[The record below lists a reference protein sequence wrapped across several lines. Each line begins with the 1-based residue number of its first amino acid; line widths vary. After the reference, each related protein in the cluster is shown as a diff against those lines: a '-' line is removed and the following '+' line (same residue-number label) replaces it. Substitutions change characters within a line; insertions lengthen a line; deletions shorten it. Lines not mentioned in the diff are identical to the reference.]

1 MKKVFCG
8 LMIFAVFVVSAADPK
23 PTYTLGSPRPAKV
36 NNTTNEAN
44 NVWLATN
51 AVFVATAG
59 FEAFDSVTTTEFVDG
74 DVYQL
79 IEGESGFAWERAKP
93 EYYLA
98 DVLDVPDGVD
108 WNATY
113 DNWQADQEKNTND
126 RWSSGFLFN
135 PHEDEPC
142 VYVVSGGNQA
152 FEWVMRDG
160 TTNKVSYVVG
170 SNFAGRPR
178 RIYWTE
184 APYNGPKVS
193 LAGKFVKFF
202 GNDELLTLKYDTV
215 SNLVGGTL
223 IGTDKKVTRGLY
235 VDPSSETLCAVGEL
249 SGQCVMVYYDTGNYE
264 NILHVQVVEVRSP
277 EALFLNGTIGEA
289 LKPDGQG
296 YPIEGLTAYVS
307 TGIGNSA
314 DRRGDYLYQ
323 HSGQYSYSPKN
334 GDVFP
339 LRPTVGQRWLASIY
353 WMETDAMNVQWPFEY
368 DQYEND
374 WPEYAQTYVRG
385 DLTGANGQVDYG
397 AKIYIDSS
405 YSAKLEDYQESANSN
420 ENHAVA
426 VDGNNAF
433 FTKGE
438 GYSLLRLTADDN
450 IWFLPIHS
458 VLRSNTNYFTLASSR
473 VTVGR
478 ELTLRGGSRS
488 GLAGLHM
495 VNATADEPGYIY
507 KPASGTQY
515 DSNLYHEKTASSS
528 SAEATSDGGSTTNLV
543 SSIYAIRAD
552 EEPPIEVWWSERVEL
567 EDAPAA
573 ITIPVLPQVYK
584 TVWPEDGEMPQIVIA
599 SQKGSANEMIFQQ
612 GGAAYF
618 DSDAAVLTLA
628 DRTYFPSG
636 VGTIAFWT
644 RPAVYADDDKLKV
657 TNAPCQLLAL
667 GQMNAGAN
675 QAAVLSI
682 GIETNETA
690 MLVVRHRGKKFLSA
704 EMPKLKTC
712 NEWTHVALAFDE
724 SGTRL
729 VINGGVAVAVT
740 KETLGAELEGFL
752 DGNVLGYDDNSPNY
766 DLYDL
771 AVEMGGG
778 YEKIDRVTF
787 LREKAHYFYTEEEKT
802 EYSLYGKERKYSA
815 AEHMNHVEAVID
827 SYKAKVLEGL
837 KKTYGEEVPCNLDAA
852 VGRQIAEVQFRSRAL
867 SVEEIER
874 ARYEVLTGDEGGL
887 TGYYTFQKGTDLNLD
902 FQSSLVEVALFY
914 ERVHGDVCEAYG
926 VVCTEPGAPA
936 RGTGVIS
943 SETAPSIYRQNDEG
957 KGGYNPNEE
966 HAFLSSGSGGYVTWA
981 LRTDLNETNAP
992 PAAVFVE
999 YGSGGKGRIQ
1009 MFDVLLT
1016 NETWATLGATCE
1028 AGTVL
1033 PGPHP
1038 FDLFDNP
1045 WLGKD
1050 YFESA
1055 ANGSLGVGYRDRKG
1069 QFWGRAAGELKMH
1082 MFYAMQEGFDFPQLE
1097 QQPAVGTPI
1106 PWLALLD
1113 KDSVGA
1119 NRNVLTA
1126 SPAAWTWN
1134 LTWPKT
1140 VAEMKIGQTLTTAA
1154 NGLAEVWNAKSMAVI
1169 YPNPTEAEKTVLL
1182 TDPTVVQSVD
1192 FDYSNLAKL
1201 GLSTDKNGGLTRKK
1215 GKIYFTDL
1223 PPHLSSRLYLDSTNN
1238 KLCFMGEMQTSA
1250 AGASILY
1257 PNVLSVS
1264 EREIVKALPRS
1275 GTDSDIKTWTAAVNK
1290 LATTAVRPSVGSS
1303 LNGEIV
1309 TAYKPVDHYAL
1320 AAMGATNY
1328 VTLIE
1333 NDATNSAMSVSA
1345 GDPIN
1350 MHIFKVAPEYYTGR
1364 IVTREDEVNLL
1375 SQQLSVI
1382 YTESF
1387 LGEAD
1392 NYTFEWRKA
1401 DPNPNGT
1408 VPTDYDNIEVYKAGT
1423 NGNGLVR
1430 HTVGAQG
1437 DTLANMVNTYW
1448 ICRYRAKDKTT
1459 PAYAVMSTNWSA
1471 WCAPPALAEGW
1482 VQRVLNNITPF
1493 NQRMTDLYENKAETA
1508 ISMIQ
1513 IAGKPYT
1520 GDVAL
1525 NQDNMTSV
1533 GLIELYE
1540 TILNKAESLSLQL
1553 KINNEGANKQLLLA
1567 VERLQDLYT
1576 LLGDEAYTDAKNPT
1590 IGMVSTKS
1598 YKSDNTFDIDA
1609 ASYSS
1614 ALFCFDNQVSSLLDE
1629 ELALLRG
1636 RTCESAPV
1644 RTTGPYYNRLLW
1656 NFTKG
1661 ITAGEVAYAV
1671 NYNIEGTETVALSE
1685 EQAATLYPQGHGDA
1699 YGHYLSALKGW
1710 YRLIRNPNFTW
1721 PVAQG
1726 EMVVA
1731 DSTVNVDY
1739 YEEAKF
1745 AEAAAKLAKTAADCV
1760 DLTARKA
1767 CRDTGG
1773 SALSGYVDVNTNRAY
1788 GAGEWA
1794 VRGGYGALVNWVTA
1808 NSLLPEDSATLSVE
1822 EFAEKFEDGAL
1833 TRIDRGTVDE
1843 LEEICESAAR
1853 VQSQLDELDAGMNPL
1868 GLSDAAIPFDITPIG
1883 AADGTKTHFEQIR
1896 ERAGTALSNAR
1907 AVLERAQETSNRLKL
1922 LQASS
1927 SDYAT
1932 AIATQEAAYNKE
1944 LIGYYGTPYSDD
1956 IGPSGTYAQGYDG
1969 PDLIHYMWMDLS
1981 KFGLTEVADTRTY
1994 TNVYFSSLS
2003 AKMQD
2008 LIDKKNGFSDYFNK
2022 AKTSDVIVYEI
2033 TANGLI
2039 KKPDNITG
2047 RRTTQGTIQDKYAE
2061 FLQAYVAA
2069 LQAERAY
2076 NTAMERYNFALE
2088 ADQGLGDRY
2097 YHLKNAQKANLGVQ
2111 ESVIIA
2117 NKVIQVLLN
2126 TCEFA
2131 EEVYE
2136 GTREATTASIPA
2148 SVIAGMAISTNPKS
2162 IVCATLAP
2170 ATVTMRIS
2178 SSTAKKVLE
2187 DAMIGLSAIASIAET
2202 VEKAY
2207 EIEADYYAN
2216 VKSVVENLL
2225 EKANAVSE
2233 AEADL
2238 GSAIIKM
2245 NVAVEAYNAEVAKGE
2260 TCLEEREAARKVQV
2274 NKLSQA
2280 RYKDMFFRMQLN
2292 DDLSRYS
2299 QSFNLAQ
2306 KYTFLAAQ
2314 AYDYETTLL
2323 SSDSASGDAFKEKI
2337 IGARSLG
2344 AFDSDG
2350 NPMVG
2355 GSGDTGLAGVL
2366 AEMDANW
2373 LVLKPR
2379 LGINNPQPY
2388 ATWFSLRRECFRI
2401 LPDETGDDAWAKE
2414 LSKYWVD
2421 DITSDPEF
2429 VRYCQPFQSQ
2439 YGTLEK
2445 EPGLII
2451 PFSTTIDF
2459 AKNLFGNDLA
2469 GGDSAYDSTWYSTRI
2484 AAAGLWFDGYNSK
2497 AANYKGNTQLAAT
2510 PVAYLVPVG
2519 NDCMRVPG
2527 LDEGTYVQFAVQ
2539 DQVVPAPYTIGSTHL
2554 NDTTWVPSM
2563 LDGDYA
2569 GADSAA
2575 KIRRHPSF
2583 RAYFDSTGAAEPDDS
2598 KLDATR
2604 LVGRSVWNTRWLL
2617 IIPAG
2622 GMNANREKA
2631 LSVFINGSD
2640 ENRDGVRDLNPVSD
2654 IRIGFKTYSHS
2665 GN

>member
-1 MKKVFCG
+1 MRKIVYGLILFAAYEACG
-8 LMIFAVFVVSAADPK
+8 AGNL
-23 PTYTLGSPRPAKV
+23 PTYTLGSPRPAQV
-36 NNTTNEAN
+36 NMTAEEAKN
-44 NVWLATN
+44 DWLKDN

-59 FEAFDSVTTTEFVDG
+59 FTTLDVTSQEDNPDGTEFEV
-74 DVYQL
+74 
-79 IEGESGFAWERAKP
+79 IEAEAGFSWERAKP

-98 DVLDVPDGVD
+98 DRLDVPTNID
-108 WNATY
+108 WYATY
-113 DNWQADQEKNTND
+113 YNWRANTNS
-126 RWSSGFLFN
+126 WGKGFLFN
-135 PHEDEPC
+135 PHEEDPC
-142 VYVVSGGNQA
+142 IYAIAGGNQS
-152 FEWVMRDG
+152 FEWVLKDG
-160 TTNKVSYVVG
+160 TTNRVAYVMGSSY
-170 SNFAGRPR
+170 SGRPR
-178 RIYWTE
+178 RIYWTDS
-184 APYNGPKVS
+184 PYNGPKVS

-202 GNDELLTLKYDTV
+202 GNEELLTLHYATVTNVSGDTSVVTEKKIV
-215 SNLVGGTL
+215 S
-223 IGTDKKVTRGLY
+223 GLY
-235 VDPSSETLCAVGEL
+235 VDPSSQTLYAAGHL

-264 NILHVQVVEVRSP
+264 NILHIQVVEVRSP
-277 EALFLNGTIGEA
+277 EALFLKGRIGEA
-289 LKPDGQG
+289 LRPDGQG
-296 YPIEGLTAYVS
+296 YPIDGLSAYVS
-307 TGIGNSA
+307 TGVGDES
-314 DRRGDYLYQ
+314 DERGDYLYQ
-323 HSGQYSYSPKN
+323 HSGQYSYSPKH
-334 GDVFP
+334 GEVYP
-339 LRPTVGQRWLASIY
+339 LRPTVDARWMASIY
-353 WMETDAMNVQWPFEY
+353 WMETDEMNVQWPFEY

-374 WPEYAQTYVRG
+374 WPEYIQTYVRG
-385 DLTGANGQVDYG
+385 DLADETG
-397 AKIYIDSS
+397 AKIYIDNSFAAS
-405 YSAKLEDYQESANSN
+405 LEKYQEP
-420 ENHAVA
+420 EGHAVA
-426 VDGNNAF
+426 VSGDNTF
-433 FTKGE
+433 YTKGA

-458 VLRSNTNYFTLASSR
+458 VLRSDTNYFTLASSR

-478 ELTLRGGSRS
+478 ELTLRGGTRS
-488 GLAGLHM
+488 GLVGTHT

-507 KPASGTQY
+507 KAASGTQY
-515 DSNLYHEKTASSS
+515 DPNLYHEKTASSS
-528 SAEATSDGGSTTNLV
+528 SNTTASATSTDSNTNLV
-543 SSIYAIRAD
+543 SSIYAIRTD
-552 EEPPIEVWWSERVEL
+552 EKPLEVWWSERVEL

-573 ITIPVLPQVYK
+573 ISIPALPQVYRP
-584 TVWPEDGEMPQIVIA
+584 VWPEEGEMPQIVIA
-599 SQKGSANEMIFQQ
+599 SQKGSANETIFQQ
-612 GGAAYF
+612 DGAAYF
-618 DSDAAVLTLA
+618 DDEYASIELSS
-628 DRTYFPSG
+628 RSYFPSG
-636 VGTIAFWT
+636 VGTIGFWT
-644 RPAVYADDDKLKV
+644 RSAVYAEDTLLI
-657 TNAPCQLLAL
+657 TNAPCQLLTMGQGNVETNAAAL
-667 GQMNAGAN
+667 
-675 QAAVLSI
+675 LSI
-682 GIETNETA
+682 GIEDGEV
-690 MLVVRHRGKKFLSA
+690 LVVRVRGKKFLSA
-704 EMPKLKTC
+704 AMPKLATV
-712 NEWTHVALAFDE
+712 NEWTHLALTFDAG
-724 SGTRL
+724 GTRL
-729 VINGGVAVAVT
+729 LMNGEEVAAT
-740 KETLGAELEGFL
+740 EETLGAELGVFL
-752 DGNVLGYDDNSPNY
+752 DGNVVGYNSSGIDYEEVYARYLSELGTKKILEYGEAYLKTSGYLDNLEDYDY
-766 DLYDL
+766 GHYLYL
-771 AVEMGGG
+771 ADYFG
-778 YEKIDRVTF
+778 R
-787 LREKAHYFYTEEEKT
+787 REA
-802 EYSLYGKERKYSA
+802 L
-815 AEHMNHVEAVID
+815 
-827 SYKAKVLEGL
+827 KAK
-837 KKTYGEEVPCNLDAA
+837 YGEDKPSNLGTAP
-852 VGRQIAEVQFRSRAL
+852 GRQIAELQFRSRAL
-867 SVEEIER
+867 SAEEI
-874 ARYEVLTGDEGGL
+874 ATVRYDTLSGGEGGL
-887 TGYYTFQKGTDLNLD
+887 TGYYHFQKGTDLTMG
-902 FQSSLVEVALFY
+902 FQSSLGEVSFCY
-914 ERVHGDVCEAYG
+914 ERVHGDECMAYG

-936 RGTGVIS
+936 RGTGVLTA
-943 SETAPSIYRQNDEG
+943 ETTPTIYRQSD
-957 KGGYNPNEE
+957 KAAIGYNPNEE
-966 HAFLSSGSGGYVTWA
+966 HAFVMSGSGGYVTWA
-981 LRTDLNETNAP
+981 LRTDLNEKDAP
-992 PAAVFVE
+992 PPAVFVE
-999 YGSGGKGRIQ
+999 YGLGGKGRMQ
-1009 MFDVLLT
+1009 MFDVVLT

-1038 FDLFDNP
+1038 LDMFDDP
-1045 WLGKD
+1045 WLKED
-1050 YFESA
+1050 YFDA
-1055 ANGSLGVGYRDRKG
+1055 AADGSPGVAYRDRKG
-1069 QFWGRAAGELKMH
+1069 QLWGRSAGELKIYMY
-1082 MFYAMQEGFDFPQLE
+1082 YAMQDGFDFPQLTAKA
-1097 QQPAVGTPI
+1097 QPAVGTPI

-1113 KDSVGA
+1113 KGDRIGVD
-1119 NRNVLTA
+1119 RDVLTA
-1126 SPAAWTWN
+1126 SPAAWTWDVV
-1134 LTWPKT
+1134 WPKT

-1154 NGLAEVWNAKSMAVI
+1154 DGLAEVWNAKSMAVI
-1169 YPNPTEAEKTVLL
+1169 YPNPKEAEKTVLL
-1182 TDPTVVQSVD
+1182 TDPTVVQSVK
-1192 FDYSNLAKL
+1192 FEYSNLAKL
-1201 GLSTDKNGGLTRKK
+1201 GLSTDKNGGLTQKK

-1238 KLCFMGEMQTSA
+1238 KLCFMGEMKTSS

-1257 PNVLSVS
+1257 PNVLSKA
-1264 EREIVKALPRS
+1264 ERALILALPRS
-1275 GTDSDIKTWTAAVNK
+1275 GEASVRTAWETAINS
-1290 LATTAVRPSVGSS
+1290 LATTAVRPSTNDVVR
-1303 LNGEIV
+1303 GEIF
-1309 TAYKPVDHYAL
+1309 TGYIPVDHYAL

-1333 NDATNSAMSVSA
+1333 NDATNSTMSVSS

-1350 MHIFKVAPEYYTGR
+1350 MHILKVVPEYYTGR

-1375 SQQLSVI
+1375 SQQLSVL
-1382 YTESF
+1382 YSESF

-1392 NYTFEWRKA
+1392 NYEFQWKKA
-1401 DPNPNGT
+1401 SPNVDGT
-1408 VPTDYDNIEVYKAGT
+1408 VPTDYENGYTTKT
-1423 NGNGLVR
+1423 NAAGLVR
-1430 HTVGAQG
+1430 LTIGTQG
-1437 DTLANMVNTYW
+1437 DTLADMVNTYW
-1448 ICRYRAKDKTT
+1448 ICRYRAKSADV
-1459 PAYAVMSTNWSA
+1459 PAYAVMGDAWSK

-1553 KINNEGANKQLLLA
+1553 GINNTDANKQLLLA

-1590 IGMVSTKS
+1590 IGMVYNKS
-1598 YKSDNTFDIDA
+1598 YKSSNTFDVDA

-1671 NYNIEGTETVALSE
+1671 NYNIEGTDTVALSE
-1685 EQAATLYPQGHGDA
+1685 EQAAKLYPQGHGDA

-1773 SALSGYVDVNTNRAY
+1773 SSLSGYVDTNTNRAY
-1788 GAGEWA
+1788 GVGEWA

-1808 NSLLPEDSATLSVE
+1808 NSLLPVDSATLSAE
-1822 EFAEKFEDGAL
+1822 EFDEVFKDGAL

-1843 LEEICESAAR
+1843 LSSICEYASS
-1853 VQSQLDELDAGMNPL
+1853 VQSKLDELDAGMNPL
-1868 GLSDAAIPFDITPIG
+1868 GLSDNAIPFDITPIG
-1883 AADGTKTHFEQIR
+1883 ASDGTKTHYEQIR

-1907 AVLERAQETSNRLKL
+1907 AVLNRAQETSNRLKL
-1922 LQASS
+1922 LQTSM

-1932 AIATQEAAYNKE
+1932 AITAQETAYNKE

-1956 IGPSGTYAQGYDG
+1956 IGPSGTYEQGYDG

-1981 KFGLTEVADTRTY
+1981 KFGLTDLMDTRTY
-1994 TNVYFSSLS
+1994 TNVYYSAIDSGSLKRLYYVVTALGDHISSSIRNS
-2003 AKMQD
+2003 AK
-2008 LIDKKNGFSDYFNK
+2008 K
-2022 AKTSDVIVYEI
+2022 DVIVYER
-2033 TANGLI
+2033 TSNGLI

-2061 FLQAYVAA
+2061 FLQAYAAA
-2069 LQAERAY
+2069 LLAERAY
-2076 NTAMERYNFALE
+2076 DYAHKKLDAAMFADTFTAWIHFTVFSLKSAYNV
-2088 ADQGLGDRY
+2088 Y
-2097 YHLKNAQKANLGVQ
+2097 
-2111 ESVIIA
+2111 
-2117 NKVIQVLLN
+2117 NKVDSYKKAGYQLALN
-2126 TCEFA
+2126 TLEYYNTLT
-2131 EEVYE
+2131 EEVQDTVIDSTPE
-2136 GTREATTASIPA
+2136 VFGVGMTVISDPRAVVNAATSAATLNTGTIYSGTKLLLQNSLIASGK
-2148 SVIAGMAISTNPKS
+2148 AGYIVKGIVNEFENMAEYYKAISS
-2162 IVCATLAP
+2162 IQDDLQ
-2170 ATVTMRIS
+2170 
-2178 SSTAKKVLE
+2178 KKV
-2187 DAMIGLSAIASIAET
+2187 D
-2202 VEKAY
+2202 
-2207 EIEADYYAN
+2207 N
-2216 VKSVVENLL
+2216 VL
-2225 EKANAVSE
+2225 E

-2238 GSAIIKM
+2238 ENAIIKM
-2245 NVAVEAYNAEVAKGE
+2245 NMAVEAYNAEVAKGE
-2260 TCLEEREAARKVQV
+2260 ACLAEREAARKVQV
-2274 NKLSQA
+2274 DKLSQA
-2280 RYKDMFFRMQLN
+2280 RYKDMFFRLQLN

-2306 KYTFLAAQ
+2306 KYTFLTAQ

-2379 LGINNPQPY
+2379 LGINNPQSY

-2401 LPDETGDDAWAKE
+2401 LPGEEGDDAWAKE
-2414 LSKYWVD
+2414 LTKYWVD
-2421 DITSDPEF
+2421 DITSDAEF
-2429 VRYCQPFQSQ
+2429 ARYCQPFQSQ

-2497 AANYKGNTQLAAT
+2497 AANYTGNTQLAAT

-2539 DQVVPAPYTIGSTHL
+2539 DQVVPAPYTIGSTYL

-2583 RAYFDSTGAAEPDDS
+2583 RAYFNAEGGDPDDS

-2617 IIPAG
+2617 VIPAG
-2622 GMNANREKA
+2622 GMNADREKA

-2640 ENRDGVRDLNPVSD
+2640 ENRDGTRDLNPVSD

>member
-1 MKKVFCG
+1 M
-8 LMIFAVFVVSAADPK
+8 
-23 PTYTLGSPRPAKV
+23 
-36 NNTTNEAN
+36 
-44 NVWLATN
+44 
-51 AVFVATAG
+51 
-59 FEAFDSVTTTEFVDG
+59 
-74 DVYQL
+74 
-79 IEGESGFAWERAKP
+79 
-93 EYYLA
+93 
-98 DVLDVPDGVD
+98 
-108 WNATY
+108 
-113 DNWQADQEKNTND
+113 
-126 RWSSGFLFN
+126 
-135 PHEDEPC
+135 
-142 VYVVSGGNQA
+142 
-152 FEWVMRDG
+152 
-160 TTNKVSYVVG
+160 
-170 SNFAGRPR
+170 
-178 RIYWTE
+178 
-184 APYNGPKVS
+184 
-193 LAGKFVKFF
+193 KFF
-202 GNDELLTLKYDTV
+202 GNDELLTIRYDSVTNISGDASVVTEKKIV
-215 SNLVGGTL
+215 S
-223 IGTDKKVTRGLY
+223 GLY
-235 VDPSSETLCAVGEL
+235 IDPSSQTLCAAGRL

-264 NILHVQVVEVRSP
+264 NILHIQVVEVRSP
-277 EALFLNGTIGEA
+277 EALFLKGTIGEP
-289 LKPDGQG
+289 LRPDGQG
-296 YPIEGLTAYVS
+296 YPIEGLTANVA
-307 TGIGNSA
+307 TGVGDA
-314 DRRGDYLYQ
+314 TDDRGDYLYQ
-323 HSGQYSYSPKN
+323 HAGQYSYSPKH
-334 GDVFP
+334 DEVYP
-339 LRPTVGQRWLASIY
+339 LRPTVDARWLASIY
-353 WMETDAMNVQWPFEY
+353 WMETDDMNVQWPFEY

-374 WPEYAQTYVRG
+374 WPEYIQTYVRG
-385 DLTGANGQVDYG
+385 DLDGDTG
-397 AKIYIDSS
+397 AKIYIDGA
-405 YSAKLEDYQESANSN
+405 YAATLEKYQEP
-420 ENHAVA
+420 EGHAVA
-426 VDGNNAF
+426 VGGDNTF
-433 FTKGE
+433 YTKGA
-438 GYSLLRLTADDN
+438 GYSLLRLTANDN

-458 VLRSNTNYFTLASSR
+458 VLRTDTNYFTLASSR

-488 GLAGLHM
+488 GLVGLHT
-495 VNATADEPGYIY
+495 VNADANEPGYIY

-515 DSNLYHEKTASSS
+515 NPNLYHEKTASSNTT
-528 SAEATSDGGSTTNLV
+528 TSVASTDSNTNLT
-543 SSIYAIRAD
+543 SAIYAIRTD
-552 EEPPIEVWWSERVEL
+552 EKPIEVWWSEKVQM

-573 ITIPVLPQVYK
+573 ITIPALPQVYQP
-584 TVWPEDGEMPQIVIA
+584 VWPEDGEMPQIVIA
-599 SQKGSANEMIFQQ
+599 SQRGSASEMIFQQ

-618 DSDAAVLTLA
+618 DDGYASIELA
-628 DRTYFPSG
+628 NRTYFPTG
-636 VGTIAFWT
+636 VGTIGFWT
-644 RPAVYADDDKLKV
+644 RAAVYAEDTLII
-657 TNAPCQLLAL
+657 TNAPCQLLTL
-667 GQMNAGAN
+667 GQGN
-675 QAAVLSI
+675 V
-682 GIETNETA
+682 ETNEA
-690 MLVVRHRGKKFLSA
+690 AVFSMGIEDNEVLVVRKRGEKFLSA
-704 EMPKLKTC
+704 PMPTLRTV
-712 NEWTHVALAFDE
+712 NEWVHVALTFD
-724 SGTRL
+724 GAHTRL
-729 VINGGVAVAVT
+729 LLNGVEVAET
-740 KETLGAELEGFL
+740 NETLGAELGVFLEG
-752 DGNVLGYDDNSPNY
+752 NMLGYNNDGKDY
-766 DLYDL
+766 
-771 AVEMGGG
+771 
-778 YEKIDRVTF
+778 
-787 LREKAHYFYTEEEKT
+787 EEEYAAYLNGLGTKKIYELGEAYLKT
-802 EYSLYGKERKYSA
+802 SGYLDQQGDYDWGYYMYLVDYFGRR
-815 AEHMNHVEAVID
+815 EALN
-827 SYKAKVLEGL
+827 AK
-837 KKTYGEEVPCNLDAA
+837 YGEDKPSNLGTVP
-852 VGRQIAEVQFRSRAL
+852 GRQIAEVQLRSRVL
-867 SVEEIER
+867 TTEEIGV
-874 ARYEVLTGDEGGL
+874 ARYERLTGNEGGL
-887 TGYYTFQKGTDLNLD
+887 TGYYSFEKGTDFSLG
-902 FQSSLVEVALFY
+902 FQSILGEVAFCY
-914 ERVHGDVCEAYG
+914 ERVHGDECIAYG
-926 VVCTEPGAPA
+926 MACTEPGAPA
-936 RGTGVIS
+936 RGTGVITS
-943 SETAPSIYRQNDEG
+943 DTTPTIYRQSD
-957 KGGYNPNEE
+957 KAAVGYNPNEE
-966 HAFLSSGSGGYVTWA
+966 HALVMSGSGGYVTWA
-981 LRTDLNETNAP
+981 LRTDLNEDDAPP
-992 PAAVFVE
+992 PAAFVE
-999 YGSGGKGRIQ
+999 YGVNGKGRMQ
-1009 MFDVLLT
+1009 MFDVVLT

-1038 FDLFDNP
+1038 IDMFDNP
-1045 WLGKD
+1045 WLKED
-1050 YFESA
+1050 YFEA
-1055 ANGSLGVGYRDRKG
+1055 TADGQLGVAYRDRKG
-1069 QFWGRAAGELKMH
+1069 QFWGRAAGELKVH
-1082 MFYAMQEGFDFPQLE
+1082 MYYAMQEGFDFPQLE
-1097 QQPAVGTPI
+1097 VKAMPAVGTAI

-1113 KDSVGA
+1113 KDDVVGA
-1119 NRNVLTA
+1119 NRDVLTA
-1126 SPAAWTWN
+1126 SPAAWTWDV
-1134 LTWPKT
+1134 TWPKN
-1140 VAEMKIGQTLTTAA
+1140 VAEMKIGQTLTSAA
-1154 NGLAEVWNAKSMAVI
+1154 DGLAEVWNAKSMAVI
-1169 YPNPTEAEKTVLL
+1169 YPNPDVVEKTVLL
-1182 TDPTVVQSVD
+1182 TDPTVVQSVKYE
-1192 FDYSNLAKL
+1192 YSNLAKL
-1201 GLSTDKNGGLTRKK
+1201 GLSTDKNGGLTQKK

-1223 PPHLSSRLYLDSTNN
+1223 PPHLSSRLYVDSTNN
-1238 KLCFMGEMQTSA
+1238 KLCFMGEKKTSA

-1257 PNVLSVS
+1257 PNVLSVA
-1264 EREIVKALPRS
+1264 ERELVKALPRS
-1275 GTDSDIKTWTAAVNK
+1275 GGTSDVAAWEAAVDA
-1290 LATTAVRPSVGSS
+1290 LAVAAVRPSTNDVVR
-1303 LNGEIV
+1303 GEIF
-1309 TAYKPVDHYAL
+1309 TDYKPVDHYAL
-1320 AAMGATNY
+1320 VAMGATNY
-1328 VTLIE
+1328 VTLVE
-1333 NDATNSAMSVSA
+1333 NDATNSAMSVSS

-1350 MHIFKVAPEYYTGR
+1350 MHILKVVPEYYTGR

-1375 SQQLSVI
+1375 SQQLSVL
-1382 YTESF
+1382 YSESF

-1392 NYTFEWRKA
+1392 QYEFEWRKA
-1401 DPNPNGT
+1401 SPNSNGT
-1408 VPTDYDNIEVYKAGT
+1408 VPTDYENGYEVKA
-1423 NGNGLVR
+1423 NGAGLVR
-1430 HTVGAQG
+1430 LVIGAQG

-1448 ICRYRAKDKTT
+1448 ICRYRAKDEKT
-1459 PAYAVMSTNWSA
+1459 PAWAVMGDAWSG

-1553 KINNEGANKQLLLA
+1553 KINDEGANKQLLLA

-1590 IGMVSTKS
+1590 IGMVSAKS
-1598 YKSDNTFDIDA
+1598 YKSANTFDVDA
-1609 ASYSS
+1609 TAYSS

-1788 GAGEWA
+1788 GVGEWA

-1808 NSLLPEDSATLSVE
+1808 NSLLPKDSAALSDE
-1822 EFAEKFEDGAL
+1822 EFDEVFKDGAL

-1843 LEEICESAAR
+1843 LGEICEYAAR
-1853 VQSQLDELDAGMNPL
+1853 VQSKLDELDAGMNPL

-1883 AADGTKTHFEQIR
+1883 AADGTKTHYEQIR

-1922 LQASS
+1922 LQTAS
-1927 SDYAT
+1927 SDYAA
-1932 AIATQEAAYNKE
+1932 AITEEEAAYNKE

-1956 IGPSGTYAQGYDG
+1956 IGPGKTYEQGYDG

-1981 KFGLTEVADTRTY
+1981 KFGLTDLVDTRTY
-1994 TNVYFSSLS
+1994 ENVYYSALKSGSLKHWYYVVTALGDHISSAIRNS
-2003 AKMQD
+2003 AK
-2008 LIDKKNGFSDYFNK
+2008 K
-2022 AKTSDVIVYEI
+2022 DVIMFER

-2039 KKPDNITG
+2039 KKPDSITG
-2047 RRTTQGTIQDKYAE
+2047 RRRTQGTIQDKYAE
-2061 FLQAYVAA
+2061 FLQAYAAA
-2069 LQAERAY
+2069 LLAERAY
-2076 NTAMERYNFALE
+2076 DYAHQKLDASMLSDTIVAWGNFIVFGLKSAYNAYSKVTGYAEAGIQMALNSLEFFYSLTE
-2088 ADQGLGDRY
+2088 AQ
-2097 YHLKNAQKANLGVQ
+2097 Q
-2111 ESVIIA
+2111 EA
-2117 NKVIQVLLN
+2117 VLDM
-2126 TCEFA
+2126 
-2131 EEVYE
+2131 V
-2136 GTREATTASIPA
+2136 P
-2148 SVIAGMAISTNPKS
+2148 
-2162 IVCATLAP
+2162 
-2170 ATVTMRIS
+2170 TVTGVGMTII
-2178 SSTAKKVLE
+2178 TAPRDYANAATSIARVAGDASYLGSKTVLE
-2187 DAMIGLSAIASIAET
+2187 NSLVTSSKLTYTIKGIVSEAEIMYEYYKAIASIQDDLQDK
-2202 VEKAY
+2202 V
-2207 EIEADYYAN
+2207 DD
-2216 VKSVVENLL
+2216 VLV
-2225 EKANAVSE
+2225 

-2238 GSAIIKM
+2238 ENAIIKM
-2245 NVAVEAYNAEVAKGE
+2245 NMAVEAYNAEVAKGE
-2260 TCLEEREAARKVQV
+2260 ACLEEREAARKVQV
-2274 NKLSQA
+2274 DKLSQA
-2280 RYKDMFFRMQLN
+2280 RYKDMFFRLQLN

-2299 QSFNLAQ
+2299 QSFDLAQ

-2314 AYDYETTLL
+2314 AYDYETALL
-2323 SSDSASGDAFKEKI
+2323 SSDPASGDVFKEKI

-2350 NPMVG
+2350 QPMVG

-2379 LGINNPQPY
+2379 LGINNPQSY

-2401 LPDETGDDAWAKE
+2401 LPDETGDEAWAKE
-2414 LSKYWVD
+2414 LAKYWVD

-2439 YGTLEK
+2439 FGTLEK

-2469 GGDSAYDSTWYSTRI
+2469 GGDSAYDSTWYATRI

-2497 AANYKGNTQLAAT
+2497 ENGYSGNVQLAAT

-2583 RAYFDSTGAAEPDDS
+2583 RAYFNAAGGDPDDS

-2604 LVGRSVWNTRWLL
+2604 LVGRSAWNTRWLL
-2617 IIPAG
+2617 VIPAG

-2640 ENRDGVRDLNPVSD
+2640 ENRDGVRDLKPVSD

>member
-8 LMIFAVFVVSAADPK
+8 LMICAAFVVMGAEVK
-23 PTYTLGSPRPAKV
+23 PTYTLGSPRPAQV
-36 NNTTNEAN
+36 NNTTNAAN
-44 NVWLATN
+44 NAWLAEN

-79 IEGESGFAWERAKP
+79 IEGESGFSWERSKP

-126 RWSSGFLFN
+126 GWSSGFLFN

-142 VYVVSGGNQA
+142 VYVVSGGSQA

-160 TTNKVSYVVG
+160 TTNKVSYVIG
-170 SNFAGRPR
+170 SSYAGRPR

-202 GNDELLTLKYDTV
+202 GNKELLTLKYGKV
-215 SNLVGGTL
+215 SNLVDGVMM
-223 IGTDKKVTRGLY
+223 VTTNKITSGLY
-235 VDPSSETLCAVGEL
+235 VDPASETLGVAGKL

-296 YPIEGLTAYVS
+296 YPIEGLKAYVS
-307 TGIGNSA
+307 TGIGNST
-314 DRRGDYLYQ
+314 DDYGDYLYQ

-374 WPEYAQTYVRG
+374 WPEYTQTYVRG
-385 DLTGANGQVDYG
+385 DLEGDAG

-405 YSAKLEDYQESANSN
+405 YSVKLEDYQESANSN
-420 ENHAVA
+420 ENHAEA

-433 FTKGE
+433 NTKGE

-488 GLAGLHM
+488 GLAGAHT

-528 SAEATSDGGSTTNLV
+528 SAEATADGDSTTNLT
-543 SSIYAIRAD
+543 SSIYAISSEGANT
-552 EEPPIEVWWSERVEL
+552 IEVWWSERVEL

-573 ITIPVLPQVYK
+573 ITIPVLPQVYE
-584 TVWPEDGEMPQIVIA
+584 TVWPEEGEMPQIVIA
-599 SQKGSANEMIFQQ
+599 SQKGSANETIFQQ

-618 DSDAAVLTLA
+618 DSEEALLSLA

-644 RPAVYADDDKLKV
+644 RPAVYADTKDVLEV
-657 TNAPCQLLAL
+657 TNAPCQLLTL
-667 GQMNAGAN
+667 GQMNAGTN

-690 MLVVRHRGKKFLSA
+690 MLVVRKRGKKFLSA
-704 EMPKLKTC
+704 AMPELKTC
-712 NEWTHVALAFDE
+712 NEWTHVALTFDA

-729 VINGGVAVAVT
+729 VINGGDKVET
-740 KETLGAELEGFL
+740 TNETLGAELEGFL

-766 DLYDL
+766 DLYWL
-771 AVEMGGG
+771 ALEMGGG
-778 YEKIDRVTF
+778 FEKIDRVTF

-802 EYSLYGKERKYSA
+802 EYSLYGKERKYSD
-815 AEHMNHVEAVID
+815 AEHKAHVDAVIE
-827 SYKAKVLEGL
+827 SYKEKVLEEL
-837 KKTYGEEVPCNLDAA
+837 KGKYGEDVPCNLGAA

-867 SVEEIER
+867 SVEEIES
-874 ARYEVLTGDEGGL
+874 ARYDTLTGDEGGL

-902 FQSSLVEVALFY
+902 FQSSLMEVALFY
-914 ERVHGDVCEAYG
+914 ERVHGDECLAYG

-943 SETAPSIYRQNDEG
+943 SETTPSIYRQSDKK

-966 HAFLSSGSGGYVTWA
+966 HAFMSSGSGGYVTWA
-981 LRTDLNETNAP
+981 LRTDLNENDAP

-999 YGSGGKGRIQ
+999 YGFGGKGRMQ
-1009 MFDVLLT
+1009 MFDVVLT
-1016 NETWATLGATCE
+1016 NETWATLGAPCE

-1055 ANGSLGVGYRDRKG
+1055 KDGTLGVGYRDRKG

-1097 QQPAVGTPI
+1097 ADKQPAVGTPI

-1113 KDSVGA
+1113 KDDIVGA
-1119 NRNVLTA
+1119 NRDVLTA
-1126 SPAAWTWN
+1126 SPAAWTWDIS
-1134 LTWPKT
+1134 WPKT

-1169 YPNPTEAEKTVLL
+1169 YPNPTESEKTVLL

-1201 GLSTDKNGGLTRKK
+1201 GLSTDKNGGLTQRK

-1257 PNVLSVS
+1257 PNVLSAS
-1264 EREIVKALPRS
+1264 EREIVKALPRA
-1275 GTDSDIKTWTAAVNK
+1275 GTDSDVKEWTAAVNK
-1290 LATTAVRPSVGSS
+1290 LATAAVRPSVGSS

-1392 NYTFEWRKA
+1392 KYTFEWRKA
-1401 DPNPNGT
+1401 DPKANGT
-1408 VPTDYDNIEVYKAGT
+1408 VPTDYDNKEVYKAGT

-1448 ICRYRAKDKTT
+1448 ICRYRAKDSST

-1598 YKSDNTFDIDA
+1598 YKSENTFDLDA

-1794 VRGGYGALVNWVTA
+1794 VRGGYGALMNWVTA
-1808 NSLLPEDSATLSVE
+1808 NSLLPEDSATLSAE
-1822 EFAEKFEDGAL
+1822 EFNEKFKDGAL

-1853 VQSQLDELDAGMNPL
+1853 VQSQLDELDSGMNPL

-1883 AADGTKTHFEQIR
+1883 ASDGTKTHFEQIR

-1922 LQASS
+1922 LQTAS

-1956 IGPSGTYAQGYDG
+1956 IGPGKTYAQGYDG

-2033 TANGLI
+2033 TANGLV

-2069 LQAERAY
+2069 LQAERAHKIA
-2076 NTAMERYNFALE
+2076 NERYDFALE

-2097 YHLKNAQKANLGVQ
+2097 YHLKNAQKASIGVQ
-2111 ESVIIA
+2111 ESVIIV
-2117 NKVIQVLLN
+2117 NKVLQCLIDW
-2126 TCEFA
+2126 
-2131 EEVYE
+2131 EVFGQDTYNLTVGE
-2136 GTREATTASIPA
+2136 AKSAAPDIEVGTSNGTDTE
-2148 SVIAGMAISTNPKS
+2148 SVVSGVSAPS
-2162 IVCATLAP
+2162 TLAINI
-2170 ATVTMRIS
+2170 AAN
-2178 SSTAKKVLE
+2178 AKKTIAKTV
-2187 DAMIGLSAIASIAET
+2187 MTVLSAAASIAET

-2216 VKSVVENLL
+2216 VKSVVEDLL

-2238 GSAIIKM
+2238 ESAIIKM

-2280 RYKDMFFRMQLN
+2280 RYKDMFFRLQLN

-2350 NPMVG
+2350 QPMVG

-2401 LPDETGDDAWAKE
+2401 LPDETGDDAWARE

-2497 AANYKGNTQLAAT
+2497 AANYTGNTQLAAT

-2583 RAYFDSTGAAEPDDS
+2583 RAYFDSTGAADPDDS

-2631 LSVFINGSD
+2631 LTVFINGSD